1 MKQALLLT
9 ALLFSSMF
17 LLAEPIDTKVSI
29 RNTHFSYVNRGM
41 CSVAFDV
48 TAYDFIENVKE
59 IEFKVLIKDK
69 KGRLLDL
76 ATVTADEFNRVGGKA
91 YSQFFLEGE
100 EACGFSGETLEVVKA
115 VVIYNDYTPSEDIIE
130 TNKLEI
136 QEFNPMKIVIKK

>member
-29 RNTHFSYVNRGM
+29 RNFLFSYVNRGM

-76 ATVTADEFNRVGGKA
+76 ATVTADEFNRVGGKD

>member
-29 RNTHFSYVNRGM
+29 RNFLFSYVNRGM

-76 ATVTADEFNRVGGKA
+76 ATVTADEFNRVSGKA